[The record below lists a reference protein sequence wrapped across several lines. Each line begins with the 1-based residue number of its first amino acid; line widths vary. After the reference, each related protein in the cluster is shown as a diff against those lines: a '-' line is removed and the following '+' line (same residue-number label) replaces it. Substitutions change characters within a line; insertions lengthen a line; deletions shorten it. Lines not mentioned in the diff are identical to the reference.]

1 MGMTNKLMDCVAGL
15 FSTRRLNRWSKKSVM
30 TDVICCKRAEQ
41 TGDYKKA
48 YELLLK
54 IVGKTLYGAHPMN
67 QSHRFTMIYNI
78 PVECLHELHSDPER
92 FAIAAMYNL
101 YCTGFPTPG
110 GLAKVPN
117 NKFTLRTDAGHEHLG
132 ELLIITKEEYEDPL
146 KFRPELR
153 SGWEKPI
160 LKSESWVRFYAG
172 TEDIVVHYKTLDRG
186 WSKHGRIYLECEGH
200 YYEYSW
206 QFCLG

>member
-1 MGMTNKLMDCVAGL
+1 MGVTNKLMDCVASL
-15 FSTRRLNRWSKKSVM
+15 FSTRRLGKWSKKSVM
-30 TDVICCKRAEQ
+30 VDVIRCKQAEQ

-54 IVGKTLYGAHPMN
+54 IVGKTLYGAHPM
-67 QSHRFTMIYNI
+67 SRDHRFTMIYNI
-78 PVECLHELHSDPER
+78 PIECLYELGCDIEK
-92 FAIAAMYNL
+92 FAVAAIYNL
-101 YCTGFPTPG
+101 YWTGFPTPG
-110 GLAKVPN
+110 GFARVLN

-132 ELLIITKEEYEDPL
+132 ELLIISKEEYEDPL

-153 SGWEKPI
+153 CSFEQPF
-160 LKSESWVRFYAG
+160 LHSESSIRFYSG
-172 TEDIVVHYKTLDRG
+172 SEDIVVRYKTLERR
-186 WSKHGRIYLECEGH
+186 SKHSRVYLECEGH